1 MHHNQIK
8 GDGVSLCD
16 SNKLSTNLKRGWNC
30 YQQLERRKK
39 CIQSPVFFFN
49 FSRELKIHFHFDR
62 TFPFPFPCMNI
73 WNDNK

>member
-8 GDGVSLCD
+8 GDGDSLCD

-39 CIQSPVFFFN
+39 CIQSPIFF
-49 FSRELKIHFHFDR
+49 FSRELKIHFRFDR
-62 TFPFPFPCMNI
+62 TFPFSFPCMNI
-73 WNDNK
+73 WNDNKIK